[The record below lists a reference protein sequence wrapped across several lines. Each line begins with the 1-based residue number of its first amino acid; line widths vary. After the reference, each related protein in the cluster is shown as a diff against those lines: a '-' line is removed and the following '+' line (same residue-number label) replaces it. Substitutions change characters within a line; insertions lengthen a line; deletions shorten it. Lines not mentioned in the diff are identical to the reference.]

1 MNFLTMPPHARVWV
15 YQADRS
21 FTETEQEELAVFFN
35 EFVKQWTAHNKQ
47 LKATM
52 DLLYGRFVVVML
64 DESFNAVSGCGIDK
78 SVNFLKAIEGDF
90 QVSFFNRLLV
100 AYKNADAIEVCKQHE
115 VTSLLAEGKLS
126 ADTLVF
132 NNAVQTR
139 EEFDA
144 FWLTPLKNTWL
155 SKYLPQAV

>member
-15 YQADRS
+15 YQADRV
-21 FTETEQEELAVFFN
+21 FTEQEQEELAVFFN

-52 DLLYGRFVVVML
+52 DLMYGRFVVVML
-64 DESFNAVSGCGIDK
+64 DESFNNVSGCGIDK

-90 QVSFFNRLLV
+90 KVSFFNRLLV
-100 AYKNADAIEVCKQHE
+100 AYKAGDEINVCKQHE
-115 VTSLLAEGKLS
+115 VADLLSKGQII

-132 NNAVQTR
+132 NNVVQNR

-155 SKYLPQAV
+155 SKYLTQVV